1 MPMLEQEIPK
11 TEPEKPESK
20 RKIPGISLSTII
32 PTPEAELLTGV
43 PVFLGLAQPKQKP
56 ENNEPKKLSLATQF
70 NEPKKLSLAIQFDD
84 LFTPAEGSYLP
95 DVLKGFFENGG
106 RLCYVIALA
115 NKTLEELKQGL
126 EASEV
131 LENTDLV
138 CVPDVMIGSDDA
150 KIVYDMQQAV
160 LEHCDRMGHRFA
172 ILDAWN
178 NDIEKQDEQRKK
190 LLDEQRNKLSSYNGA
205 LYAPWLKIEDPDNPS
220 IPRSIPPCG
229 HIAGIYATTD
239 RTVGVHGAPAN
250 IELEGVL
257 DLSFS
262 LTPTQQQEFNPQNQ
276 PGINFIR
283 NLRGRGIRVWGVRT
297 LSSLSEWQYVNVRRL
312 FLTFGRWAN
321 QNLGDTVFETND
333 FRLWVRLERELSIY
347 CESLWQ
353 QGALQ
358 GAVPQEAFYVKCD
371 KETNPPEN
379 RDIGQVVAEVGLAPS
394 IPGEF
399 IQLLLVQSTTGIT
412 VT

>member
-56 ENNEPKKLSLATQF
+56 ENNEPKKLSLETQLDQYF
-70 NEPKKLSLAIQFDD
+70 SEVR
-84 LFTPAEGSYLP
+84 GYLP

-160 LEHCDRMGHRFA
+160 LEHCDRMGDRFA

-178 NDIEKQDEQRKK
+178 DIGKLNEQRKK
-190 LLDEQRNKLSSYNGA
+190 LSSINGA
-205 LYAPWLKIEDPDNPS
+205 LYAPWLKIEDLENPS
-220 IPRSIPPCG
+220 IPKSIPPCG

-283 NLRGRGIRVWGVRT
+283 NLRGRGMRVWGVRT

-321 QNLGDTVFETND
+321 QNLGDTVFEIND

>member
-160 LEHCDRMGHRFA
+160 LEHCDRMGDRFA

-178 NDIEKQDEQRKK
+178 DIGK
-190 LLDEQRNKLSSYNGA
+190 LDEQRNKLSSYNGA
-205 LYAPWLKIEDPDNPS
+205 LYAPWLEIENHKDPRDPKS
-220 IPRSIPPCG
+220 IKTKSIPPCG

-262 LTPTQQQEFNPQNQ
+262 LTPKNQ

-283 NLRGRGIRVWGVRT
+283 NLRGRGMRVWGVRT

-312 FLTFGRWAN
+312 FLTFGRWVN

-379 RDIGQVVAEVGLAPS
+379 RDIGQVVAEVGLAPT

-399 IQLLLVQSTTGIT
+399 IQLLLVQSSSGIT

>member
-1 MPMLEQEIPK
+1 MAILEP
-11 TEPEKPESK
+11 
-20 RKIPGISLSTII
+20 KIPGISLTTIV
-32 PTPEAELLTGV
+32 PKPESELLTGV
-43 PVFLGLAQPKQKP
+43 PVFLGLAKTKT
-56 ENNEPKKLSLATQF
+56 ENNEPKKLSLATQLDQYF
-70 NEPKKLSLAIQFDD
+70 SEV
-84 LFTPAEGSYLP
+84 EGYLP
-95 DVLKGFFENGG
+95 DALKGFFENGG
-106 RLCYVIALA
+106 RLCYVIALKD
-115 NKTLEELKQGL
+115 NTLETLKHGL
-126 EASEV
+126 EMSEV

-138 CVPDVMIGSDDA
+138 CVPDIMKSSDDA

-160 LEHCDRMGHRFA
+160 LEHCDRVGDRFA

-178 NDIEKQDEQRKK
+178 DIGK
-190 LLDEQRNKLSSYNGA
+190 LDEQRQKLSSYNGA
-205 LYAPWLKIEDPDNPS
+205 LYAPWLKIENLEKPSNPK
-220 IPRSIPPCG
+220 SIPPCG

-239 RTVGVHGAPAN
+239 HTVGVHGAPAN

-262 LTPTQQQEFNPQNQ
+262 LTPTQQQQFNPKNK
-276 PGINFIR
+276 PGINCIR
-283 NLRGRGIRVWGVRT
+283 SLRGRGMRVWGVRT

-321 QNLGDTVFETND
+321 QNLADTVFETND

-353 QGALQ
+353 QGAIQ

-371 KETNPPEN
+371 EETNPPEN
-379 RDIGQVVAEVGLAPS
+379 RDIGQVVAEVGLAPT

-399 IQLLLVQSTTGIT
+399 IQLLLVQSSSGIT